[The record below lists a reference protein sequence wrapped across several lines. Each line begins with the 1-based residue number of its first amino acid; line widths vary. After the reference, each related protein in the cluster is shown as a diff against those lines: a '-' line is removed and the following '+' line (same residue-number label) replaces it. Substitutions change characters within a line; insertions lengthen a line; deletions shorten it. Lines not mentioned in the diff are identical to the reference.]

1 MGGKEGWRDRGRK
14 KGGEGQD
21 DDTMAEEEGEDE
33 TLFAVTKRVREAVSL
48 MNGVDETKLS
58 VLASHHSI
66 LFPFPSLLACSHVL
80 ASRRVS
86 DACVLWWSRH
96 MIQIPLMQTSNL
108 IHTLKVVVRRLAK
121 VVGDRVQSAFNEEEV
136 EQLQEHL
143 CLASTELT
151 TVLEGIRYEMLHHEL
166 MATAS

>member
-1 MGGKEGWRDRGRK
+1 MGGKEGRRDRGRE
-14 KGGEGQD
+14 KGGQGQD

-58 VLASHHSI
+58 VLASHHSV
-66 LFPFPSLLACSHVL
+66 LFPSLLACSHVF

-86 DACVLWWSRH
+86 DVCVLCWSRH
-96 MIQIPLMQTSNL
+96 MVQIPLMQTSNL

-151 TVLEGIRYEMLHHEL
+151 TVLEGIRYEMLDHEL

>member
-1 MGGKEGWRDRGRK
+1 
-14 KGGEGQD
+14 
-21 DDTMAEEEGEDE
+21 
-33 TLFAVTKRVREAVSL
+33 
-48 MNGVDETKLS
+48 
-58 VLASHHSI
+58 
-66 LFPFPSLLACSHVL
+66 
-80 ASRRVS
+80 
-86 DACVLWWSRH
+86 
-96 MIQIPLMQTSNL
+96 MIQIPLMQTSNF